1 VSDSTNNVLS
11 EMMEDVQKEKSP
23 LELNQM
29 KMEELSM
36 LVKLQIGVEET
47 IADYEEE
54 LVILNERLRMIS
66 EIKIPD
72 IFDELGFDKVKL
84 KSGQTVEIKRGYAA
98 TITEENR
105 TAAFDWLKNTNND
118 GIIKHDVTVKLKKG
132 ESEDHK
138 KIVEFIKKEGL
149 SYEDKEHVH
158 PATLKSFVNE
168 QITNGVDFPM
178 DTFKVFPIRKTKIK
192 E

>member
-1 VSDSTNNVLS
+1 MSDSTNNVLS

>member
-1 VSDSTNNVLS
+1 
-11 EMMEDVQKEKSP
+11 MMEDVQKEKSP